1 MALNSNA
8 LTTVAVCKAQ
18 LDIPTGDT
26 SVDALLERYI
36 NSASEQI
43 ERYCCRKF
51 KSSSYTET
59 RDGSRSNEL
68 MLKNFPVTAISS
80 VKHDPER
87 AFGASTELAATA
99 YALIEPNTLRRH
111 SGTWAQGSQVLQ
123 ITYTAGFSTIPA
135 DLEDACIMLVELRY
149 AKKSDRS
156 LGRTSSG
163 KQGESISYTEG
174 WPKEVTDILDSYKV
188 IPFIVE
194 EMARLV

>member
-8 LTTVAVCKAQ
+8 LTTIAACKLQ
-18 LDIPTGDT
+18 LDIPTSDT

-51 KSSSYTET
+51 KASSYTEI
-59 RDGSRSNEL
+59 RDGSRSNEML
-68 MLKNFPVTAISS
+68 LKNYPVTAISG
-80 VKHDPER
+80 VYIDAAR
-87 AFGASTELAATA
+87 AFGVDTQLASTE
-99 YALIEPNTLRRH
+99 YAIIEPNVLRRH
-111 SGTWAQGSQVLQ
+111 SYSFGSVSQSIKIV
-123 ITYTAGFSTIPA
+123 YTSGYATIPA

-156 LGRTSSG
+156 LGRNSTG

-174 WPKEVTDILDSYKV
+174 WPQEVTSILDGYKV
-188 IPFIVE
+188 LPFLVE
-194 EMARLV
+194 EMARLI